1 VRTKQDL
8 GVIAEELAEVLPEAV
23 TRDSNGT
30 PVGVDYSRLTV
41 LSIKAIQDLR
51 EINHLQ
57 RKQLADL
64 EARLERIERST
75 TK

>member
-1 VRTKQDL
+1 L
-8 GVIAEELAEVLPEAV
+8 
-23 TRDSNGT
+23 
-30 PVGVDYSRLTV
+30 GVDYSRLTV